1 MSFTVVLLLLLEFM
15 LVTVLLS
22 TACVL
27 RNKHITPNIIIDIVA
42 ATLLLTTVTV
52 APAPAPAPASASA
65 SAPAPAVVVVVLV
78 AIDLRW
84 PWYCH
89 TIILVVFISNIAINC
104 LCGTRT
110 KQADIM
116 SL

>member
-1 MSFTVVLLLLLEFM
+1 MSYILLSFTVVLLLLEFM
-15 LVTVLLS
+15 LVTALLSS

-52 APAPAPAPASASA
+52 ATATA
-65 SAPAPAVVVVVLV
+65 SAPAAAAPAVVV
-78 AIDLRW
+78 AIDLQW

>member
-1 MSFTVVLLLLLEFM
+1 MSYILLSFTVVLLLLEFM
-15 LVTVLLS
+15 LVTALLSS

-52 APAPAPAPASASA
+52 ATASA
-65 SAPAPAVVVVVLV
+65 SAPAAVVVVVVVV
-78 AIDLRW
+78 AIDLQW

-89 TIILVVFISNIAINC
+89 TIILVVFISNIAINY
-104 LCGTRT
+104 LCGTCT

>member
-1 MSFTVVLLLLLEFM
+1 M

-52 APAPAPAPASASA
+52 APAPAPASASA

>member
-1 MSFTVVLLLLLEFM
+1 MSYILLSFTVVLLLLEFM
-15 LVTVLLS
+15 LVTALLSS

-52 APAPAPAPASASA
+52 ATATA
-65 SAPAPAVVVVVLV
+65 SAPAAAAPAVVV
-78 AIDLRW
+78 AIDLQW

-89 TIILVVFISNIAINC
+89 TIILVVFISNIAINY
-104 LCGTRT
+104 LCGTCT